1 MTMEWLLPAL
11 ISGGTSAY
19 ASHLSSRGQ
28 KDANEQNLAIA
39 EAQMKFQEKAFRNRH
54 QWEVEDL
61 RAAGLNPILSATG
74 GQAPIPSGASAVM
87 QNTKR
92 DASDIIANSSKA
104 VIDIVNGVMNALK
117 SRGETSNIS
126 KEGKILDN
134 KVIGSEFE
142 KTVAQNKAVESKYT
156 AQYAEQLARDQIYK
170 ADLSKIASAKAA
182 NEMRYES
189 PATAWMRHVGG
200 SAKPWL
206 DFGGNI
212 ADSFVRGK
220 FKVQNKY
227 PIPFRDHGRR

>member
-1 MTMEWLLPAL
+1 MLEWLVPAL
-11 ISGGTSAY
+11 ISGATSAY
-19 ASHLSSRGQ
+19 SANLASRGQ
-28 KDANEQNLAIA
+28 EDANEQNLAIA
-39 EAQMKFQEKAFRNRH
+39 NAQMQFQEKSFRNRH

-74 GQAPIPSGASAVM
+74 GQAPILSGASATM

-92 DASDIIANSSKA
+92 DASDIIANSSKS
-104 VIDIVNGVMNALK
+104 VIDIVNGVMSALK
-117 SRGETSNIS
+117 ARGETANIT

-142 KTVAQNKAVESKYT
+142 KVTSQNKAVESKYT

-182 NEMRYES
+182 NEMKYES

-206 DFGGNI
+206 DFGGHI

-220 FKVQNKY
+220 LKVQNKY
-227 PIPFRDHGRR
+227 PIPYRDYGRR